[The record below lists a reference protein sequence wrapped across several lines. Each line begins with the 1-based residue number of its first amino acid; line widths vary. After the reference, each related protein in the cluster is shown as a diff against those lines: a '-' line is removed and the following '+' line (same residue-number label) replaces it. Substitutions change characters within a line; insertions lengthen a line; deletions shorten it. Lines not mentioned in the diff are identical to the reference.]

1 MFIPLILVDVISFW
15 FYLIYLLPNI
25 FIANVSVTLYYIV
38 IIFSVFLSMEGVVF
52 FTYQFLQA
60 LRIKHVKVLL
70 SQLENGKLQIEEFSK
85 KQLFDILFIEY
96 SLDYVAETNNVGSLR
111 REGQVDDLRT
121 IFEARLAEKRATK

>member
-52 FTYQFLQA
+52 FTYQLLQA

-70 SQLENGKLQIEEFSK
+70 SQLENGKLQIEELSK

-111 REGQVDDLRT
+111 RENQVDDLRT
-121 IFEARLAEKRATK
+121 IFEARLAEKRTTK

>member
-70 SQLENGKLQIEEFSK
+70 SQLENGKLQIEELSK

-111 REGQVDDLRT
+111 RENQVDDLRA
-121 IFEARLAEKRATK
+121 IFEARLAEKRTTK